1 LQGAPLL
8 RGRPAADLD
17 SLVKVLLGLS
27 SLAYALKDSIAEV
40 DINPLIVSEKGA
52 RAVDALV
59 VLR

>member
-17 SLVKVLLGLS
+17 SMVKVLLGLS
-27 SLAYALKDSIAEV
+27 SLAYSLKDRISEV

-52 RAVDALV
+52 LAVDALV